1 MGCCDFDCVR
11 GAQVSVLAGIA
22 AAAAAA
28 AVLCIKYGVV
38 LM

>member
-22 AAAAAA
+22 AAAAA
-28 AVLCIKYGVV
+28 VLCIKYGVV